1 MDNKT
6 YQKMIR
12 MWDSLREDYKG
23 YDDCVGVT
31 CEECPIYEVAYDK
44 LPSS

>member
-6 YQKMIR
+6 YQKLIR
-12 MWDSLREDYKG
+12 MRDDKHKG
-23 YDDCVGVT
+23 YYDCDGVK

-44 LPSS
+44 LPPS